1 MESLRNKNILLGV
14 TGGIAAYKSAEIVRG
29 LKKLGSSVRVV
40 MTKSA
45 QEFITPL
52 TLQALSGNP
61 VSTDLLDAEAEA
73 AMGHIELSR
82 WADAVLI
89 APATANTLAKL
100 SSGRA
105 DDLLSSITLAFD
117 GTIGLAPAMNQAM
130 WSDERTQSNI
140 KNLEDKNFS
149 LYGPGSGE
157 QACGDVGLG
166 RMLEPSEIIERL
178 ASLFEA
184 GSLSNKSV
192 LITAGPTQE
201 PIDPVRYVTNRSSG
215 KMGYALA
222 EAATE
227 LGAQVTLV
235 SGPVNLEAP
244 SSCHLVSVKTA
255 EEMYEAVMHHA
266 KGKDIYI
273 GTAAVADYSP
283 LTVKASK
290 IKKDINNSPLVLEMK
305 ENQDILKAVSEL
317 EDRPYVVGFA
327 AETEDLLK
335 NARKKLKKKKLDLI
349 IANDVSDNSIGF
361 DSNENEVTL
370 ITDSTELLFDR
381 DSKKK
386 ISKKIL
392 EFISKTSRFRDGEI
406 LNLEK
411 EKEDM
416 KKMREMY
423 ESK

>member
-1 MESLRNKNILLGV
+1 MDSLRNKNILLGV

-52 TLQALSGNP
+52 TLQALSGNA

-73 AMGHIELSR
+73 AMGHIELAR

-117 GTIGLAPAMNQAM
+117 GPIGLAPAMNQAM

-140 KNLEDKNFS
+140 KNLKDKNFS

-184 GSLSNKSV
+184 GSLSNKRV

-255 EEMYEAVMHHA
+255 EEMYKAVMHHV

-283 LTVKASK
+283 ATIEASK
-290 IKKDINNSPLVLEMK
+290 IKKAGSKASFVLEMK
-305 ENQDILKAVSEL
+305 ENQDILKAVSGL

-335 NARKKLKKKKLDLI
+335 NARKKLEQKKLDLI
-349 IANDVSDNSIGF
+349 IANDVSDKSIGF

-370 ITDSTELLFDR
+370 ITSSIELLFNR
-381 DSKKK
+381 NSKKK

-392 EFISKTSRFRDGEI
+392 EFISKTSRFSNGEL

-416 KKMREMY
+416 KKMRDMY

>member
-1 MESLRNKNILLGV
+1 MESLINKNILLGV

-29 LKKLGSSVRVV
+29 LKKAGSSVRVV
-40 MTKSA
+40 MTQSA
-45 QEFITPL
+45 KEFITPL

-73 AMGHIELSR
+73 AMGHIELAR
-82 WADAVLI
+82 WADAILI

-117 GTIGLAPAMNQAM
+117 GPIGLAPAMNQAM
-130 WSDERTQSNI
+130 WKDERTQSNI
-140 KNLEDKNFS
+140 QNLEHKNFS

-166 RMLEPSEIIERL
+166 RMLEPPEIIEL
-178 ASLFEA
+178 FASLFEA
-184 GSLSNKSV
+184 GTMSNKSI

-201 PIDPVRYVTNRSSG
+201 PIDPVRYLTNRSSG

-222 EAATE
+222 EAAVE
-227 LGAQVTLV
+227 AGAQVTLV
-235 SGPVNLEAP
+235 SGPVNIEPPAR
-244 SSCHLVSVKTA
+244 CNLVSVKTA
-255 EEMYEAVMHHA
+255 EEMHEAVMHHI
-266 KGKDIYI
+266 KKKDIYI

-283 LTVKASK
+283 TKVEGSK
-290 IKKDINNSPLVLEMK
+290 IKKDRSNLPLVLEMK
-305 ENQDILKAVSEL
+305 ENKDILKEVSEL
-317 EDRPYVVGFA
+317 EDKPYMVGFA
-327 AETEDLLK
+327 AETDDLLE
-335 NARKKLKKKKLDLI
+335 NARKKLETKKLDLI
-349 IANDVSDNSIGF
+349 IANDVSDKSIGF

-370 ITDSTELLFDR
+370 ITSSEELLLDR

-392 EFISKTSRFRDGEI
+392 EFISS
-406 LNLEK
+406 N
-411 EKEDM
+411 
-416 KKMREMY
+416 
-423 ESK
+423 S